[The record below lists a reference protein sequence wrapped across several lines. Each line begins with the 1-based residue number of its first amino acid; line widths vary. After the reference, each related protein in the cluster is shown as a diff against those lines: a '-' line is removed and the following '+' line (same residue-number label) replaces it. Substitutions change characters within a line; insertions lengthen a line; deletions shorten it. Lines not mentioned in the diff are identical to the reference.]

1 MDAKTFNAHVR
12 QREREYAN
20 KHGPLRAHL
29 TAMIVLGYSYVLVF
43 LGIAVIATLL
53 LLLAIL
59 SGNGALAAIKIIW
72 LPAAL
77 SVLIIRALW
86 IPAEAPVGE
95 WVHPN
100 RVPRLMARID
110 EVRAALKAPQV
121 TQILLVPQFNASVT
135 QLQMFGIFGM
145 PRNFLLLGVPLM
157 EALTPEQFDA
167 VLAHEFAHLSGS
179 HPKRGLQAYRIART
193 WRVLLARLEEAD
205 TWASVLFERF
215 FKWYVPR
222 LEALAF
228 VSARADEFA
237 ADADASRVT
246 SPRAMG
252 SALAALASRASVGEH
267 YYFPNVTAR
276 ADHEAEPPSRPWR
289 EMRHALDDPRW
300 EKARES
306 ALEVAVRRKAT
317 TADTHPS
324 LVDRL
329 RALQQL
335 DPTLTDVAELR
346 AALQR
351 LVEPVHE
358 SAADRYLGPVG
369 EEYLA
374 KLDAEWVAAMQPHWA
389 KLREERAKMRTEMD
403 ALAARDAAGETLS
416 EEELY
421 QYIERS
427 LHLNGIRKSFP
438 LLERAI
444 AANPRDAQSRFIVG
458 SALIEDGRPEGEA
471 LLREVM
477 RLDPAAAPR
486 VWPLIREAAALRGE
500 DEGVDE
506 ADRGLEIQARKMEA
520 QRTEVMVMREDH
532 VLTAPEPT
540 PEERAGLIAL
550 VRAVDGA
557 KRAALLR
564 RELKTIEGAT
574 SAVIVV
580 EPTFRIIGALD
591 SRLGRIANEAI
602 QHTEWV
608 TDAYVNVRCVASR
621 SDWIWKRADRLRA
634 TFYDAKGDAS
644 KA

>member
-1 MDAKTFNAHVR
+1 MDAKSFNAHVR

-20 KHGPLRAHL
+20 KHGALRAHL
-29 TAMIVLGYSYVLVF
+29 SAMVVLGYAYVLVLF
-43 LGIAVIATLL
+43 GAAVVVTLL
-53 LLLAIL
+53 LLVAIL
-59 SGNGALAAIKIIW
+59 TGNGVVAAIKIIW

-77 SVLIIRALW
+77 SVLIGRALW
-86 IPAEAPVGE
+86 VPAQPPVGE
-95 WVHPN
+95 WVHPD

-110 EVRAALKAPQV
+110 AVRAALKAPQV
-121 TQILLVPQFNASVT
+121 NQILLVPQFNASVT

-145 PRNFLLLGVPLM
+145 PRNFLVLGVPLM
-157 EALTPEQFDA
+157 HALTPEQFDA
-167 VLAHEFAHLSGS
+167 VLAHEFAHLSGA
-179 HPKRGLQAYRIART
+179 HPKRGLQAYRIALT

-222 LEALAF
+222 VEALAF

-237 ADADASRVT
+237 ADADAASVT

-252 SALAALASRASVGEH
+252 SALAALASRANVGEH
-267 YYFPNVTAR
+267 YYFPSVTAR
-276 ADHEAEPPSRPWR
+276 ADEEPEPPTRPWR

-300 EKARES
+300 AKARES
-306 ALEVAVRRKAT
+306 ALEVAVRRRAT

-329 RALQQL
+329 RALGQL
-335 DPTLTDVAELR
+335 DPALTDVVAVR
-346 AALQR
+346 SALEQ
-351 LVEPVHE
+351 LIEPVHE
-358 SAADRYLGPVG
+358 SAGDRYLGPVG

-389 KLREERAKMRTEMD
+389 QLREERAKMRHEMD

-416 EEELY
+416 EQELY
-421 QYIERS
+421 EYIERS

-444 AANPRDAQSRFIVG
+444 AANPKDAQSRFIVG

-477 RLDPAAAPR
+477 QLDPTSAPR

-500 DEGVDE
+500 DAGVDE
-506 ADRGLEIQARKMEA
+506 ADRGLEIQARKLEA
-520 QRTEVMVMREDH
+520 QRAEVTVMREEH
-532 VLTAPEPT
+532 VLTAPALT

-550 VRAVDGA
+550 ARAVDGV

-564 RELKTIEGAT
+564 RQLKTIEGAT

-580 EPTFRIIGALD
+580 EPTFRIVGALD

-602 QHTEWV
+602 KHTEWV
-608 TDAYVNVRCVASR
+608 TDAYVNVTCVASR

-644 KA
+644 SA

>member
-1 MDAKTFNAHVR
+1 MDAKAFNTHVR

-20 KHGPLRAHL
+20 KHGALRAHL
-29 TAMIVLGYSYVLVF
+29 TAMIALGYTYVLVI
-43 LGIAVIATLL
+43 LGVAVVATLL

-59 SGNGALAAIKIIW
+59 CGNGVVAAIKIIW

-77 SVLIIRALW
+77 SVLIIKALW
-86 IPAEAPVGE
+86 VPAQPPVGE

-110 EVRAALKAPQV
+110 EVRAGLKAPQV
-121 TQILLVPQFNASVT
+121 NQILLVPQFNASVT

-145 PRNFLLLGVPLM
+145 PRNFLVLGVPLM
-157 EALTPEQFDA
+157 EALTPAQFDA

-205 TWASVLFERF
+205 SWVSVLFDRF

-228 VSARADEFA
+228 VSARADEYA
-237 ADADASRVT
+237 ADADAARVT

-252 SALAALASRASVGEH
+252 SALAALASRANVGEH
-267 YYFPNVTAR
+267 YYFPSVTAR
-276 ADHEAEPPSRPWR
+276 ADDEPEPPARPWR

-300 EKARES
+300 TKARES

-329 RALQQL
+329 RALKLL
-335 DPTLTDVAELR
+335 DAALTDVTALRGELE
-346 AALQR
+346 R
-351 LVEPVHE
+351 LIEPVHE
-358 SAADRYLGPVG
+358 SAADRYLGPVA
-369 EEYLA
+369 EEFLA
-374 KLDAEWVAAMQPHWA
+374 KLDAEWVNAMQPHWA
-389 KLREERAKMRTEMD
+389 QLREERATMRAEMN

-416 EEELY
+416 EQELY
-421 QYIERS
+421 EYIERS
-427 LHLNGIRKSFP
+427 LNLNGIRKSFP

-477 RLDPAAAPR
+477 RLDPSSAPR

-500 DEGVDE
+500 DDGVDE
-506 ADRGLEIQARKMEA
+506 ADRGLEIQARKVDA
-520 QRTEVMVMREDH
+520 QRAEVVQLREEH
-532 VLTAPEPT
+532 VLTAPALT
-540 PEERAGLIAL
+540 NEEREGLIAL
-550 VRAVDGA
+550 VRSVDGA
-557 KRAALLR
+557 KRAAMLR
-564 RELKTIEGAT
+564 RQLKTIDGAT
-574 SAVIVV
+574 SAVIVI

-602 QHTEWV
+602 KQTEWV
-608 TDAYVNVRCVASR
+608 TDAYVNVICAASR
-621 SDWIWKRADRLRA
+621 SEWVWKRADRLRA
-634 TFYDAKGDAS
+634 TFYDADGRTSTA
-644 KA
+644 